1 MSTDIE
7 EIKVPDNYLLLTQ
20 RHYFRHI
27 KCVIVTNND
36 CQADK
41 IFDKYNLKIKHIYKD
56 LVHPDYKD
64 FRLTFIK
71 FDLYDAE
78 TFVQCMNELDKQMQ
92 IIYSTKYLN
101 FKKNILHKYRD

>member
-36 CQADK
+36 GQADK
-41 IFDKYNLKIKHIYKD
+41 IFDKYNYKD